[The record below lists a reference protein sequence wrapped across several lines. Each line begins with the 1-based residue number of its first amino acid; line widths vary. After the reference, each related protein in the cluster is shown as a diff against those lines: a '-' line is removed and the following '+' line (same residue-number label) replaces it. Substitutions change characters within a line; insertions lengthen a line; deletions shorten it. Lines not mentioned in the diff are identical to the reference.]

1 MPVPVPLFKSTRI
14 RFNTVFENT
23 YRDKTRQ
30 GKTWI
35 LDLACGKYGVTE
47 TALKP
52 LPGSDGNDG
61 YYVHLW
67 FRIDPVVKYDAC
79 RMRKEVFERE
89 ATKADM
95 INIQYKRPGLNE
107 VRQMIAEGIGGVKV
121 VEEAWWAELLD
132 EAPNLVVMEKKQGV
146 SPSWLSDRLTP
157 DLSRFLI
164 PV

>member
-1 MPVPVPLFKSTRI
+1 
-14 RFNTVFENT
+14 
-23 YRDKTRQ
+23 
-30 GKTWI
+30 
-35 LDLACGKYGVTE
+35 
-47 TALKP
+47 
-52 LPGSDGNDG
+52 
-61 YYVHLW
+61 
-67 FRIDPVVKYDAC
+67 
-79 RMRKEVFERE
+79 
-89 ATKADM
+89 M